1 MAGRKGVKGHS
12 TGDGRKKSG
21 REDGPV
27 IQDPRFA
34 RLHSD
39 PRFQRMPKNK
49 AKVVIDARFQHMFT
63 DKSFSDP
70 HALDKRGRKTKK
82 KDRESLRRYYKVT
95 DGEEQLADV
104 NENSTASLP
113 PDDIHHLTPSTANA
127 AYKRRKEIPTES
139 KAKVSESPRRIVVRG
154 AQDLNSAKNK
164 VRGPKAKA
172 KDEAVLEDSG
182 KESLSLPDEEVSD
195 DSFDDEQDNDSGLA
209 SESSSS
215 DDDSELEEELQDE
228 EEEKVPITN
237 EETRR
242 LAIVNMDWQHIKAVD
257 LFVLLKSF
265 LPKGGEINSVSVY
278 PSEFGLEQMKQ
289 EESQGPKGVFE
300 KNDDDEDDDDG
311 VDMEKLRQYEKA
323 KLRYY
328 YAVVDCDS
336 TATASSLYAACDGME
351 FERTSNAL
359 DLRFIPDQMEFKHP
373 LRDTASEIPID
384 YKAPEFETR
393 ALQHS
398 KVKLTWDDDEP
409 VRVKAL
415 RRNFTA
421 EQLNEL
427 DFKEYLA
434 SESDEDAEEEQEYL
448 DKNDRHGSLA
458 KDSLREKYRSLL
470 LGDTTNKA
478 EEEHEDMEITFHTG
492 LDELSQRLLEK
503 KEKQGKGEETVWEA
517 YLRRKKEKK
526 KQRAKDRSQTNDS
539 DADNDED
546 IADAHG
552 TKGDSFFE
560 HDADPFAD
568 PFFASGDDKVR
579 QEGELQDAPSRQRR
593 KNSKGRLP
601 EVRKPDKTSEKLEDK
616 ESARREDEKSKAE
629 LELLLM
635 DDHGL
640 PDGVKGYNV
649 RKQQLKEKRR
659 KKRKGG
665 QQEATEEGKEQ
676 KISVDLDDPRFASL
690 FTSHQFAI
698 EPTDPNYKR
707 SATQLG
713 IVAEKQRQRLHGPTS
728 YEHLAHNEVSDDHEN
743 SRKRKA
749 ELSSIVRSLKKK
761 VGRFA
766 A

>member
-1 MAGRKGVKGHS
+1 MR
-12 TGDGRKKSG
+12 TF
-21 REDGPV
+21 
-27 IQDPRFA
+27 I
-34 RLHSD
+34 L
-39 PRFQRMPKNK
+39 
-49 AKVVIDARFQHMFT
+49 T
-63 DKSFSDP
+63 
-70 HALDKRGRKTKK
+70 LD
-82 KDRESLRRYYKVT
+82 
-95 DGEEQLADV
+95 
-104 NENSTASLP
+104 
-113 PDDIHHLTPSTANA
+113 
-127 AYKRRKEIPTES
+127 
-139 KAKVSESPRRIVVRG
+139 
-154 AQDLNSAKNK
+154 
-164 VRGPKAKA
+164 
-172 KDEAVLEDSG
+172 
-182 KESLSLPDEEVSD
+182 
-195 DSFDDEQDNDSGLA
+195 
-209 SESSSS
+209 
-215 DDDSELEEELQDE
+215 
-228 EEEKVPITN
+228 
-237 EETRR
+237 
-242 LAIVNMDWQHIKAVD
+242 
-257 LFVLLKSF
+257 
-265 LPKGGEINSVSVY
+265 Y
-278 PSEFGLEQMKQ
+278 PL
-289 EESQGPKGVFE
+289 
-300 KNDDDEDDDDG
+300 
-311 VDMEKLRQYEKA
+311 
-323 KLRYY
+323 
-328 YAVVDCDS
+328 
-336 TATASSLYAACDGME
+336 
-351 FERTSNAL
+351 
-359 DLRFIPDQMEFKHP
+359 
-373 LRDTASEIPID
+373 
-384 YKAPEFETR
+384 
-393 ALQHS
+393 
-398 KVKLTWDDDEP
+398 
-409 VRVKAL
+409 
-415 RRNFTA
+415 
-421 EQLNEL
+421 QLNEL

-707 SATQLG
+707 YTPVCLSLFFFVSPVLRGHHFLPFLFRSATQLG